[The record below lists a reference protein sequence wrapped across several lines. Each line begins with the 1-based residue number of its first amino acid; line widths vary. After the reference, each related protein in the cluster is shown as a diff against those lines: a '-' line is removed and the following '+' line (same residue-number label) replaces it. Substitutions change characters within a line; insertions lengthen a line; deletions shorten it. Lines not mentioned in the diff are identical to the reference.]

1 MIAVVRFPSDKD
13 IDEMSDDLERE
24 IDNLFDYMDGRVAEG
39 VEAADL
45 LKAMVII
52 VQMVA
57 SNDNMIEA
65 VH

>member
-57 SNDNMIEA
+57 SNDSMIEA